1 MALQPVPYS
10 QILQSEGAAD
20 WNLNIIGSL
29 AERLYVTWAWNSDL
43 MSVCLYLWMTSPG
56 LQPTEPTL
64 VDTLDIGYRLILET
78 AENDSGTVGMYLC
91 DGNGD
96 YWMCR
101 VRLAA
106 GSLLAVDMFSVP
118 VLDLSLGN
126 GKNFLV
132 SADGLEFITNRESP
146 EQGTVEGWA
155 VDGTASPSW
164 QVNNMTGHYLLGSPR
179 AGTFIAV
186 NDTQKT
192 GYEYRLHSTVS
203 QVATGTDW
211 EITYNFNVPARASRR
226 VVAKWIGYDGYCS
239 VGMLFW
245 SVDMGHPPRPSGGG
259 TVTMGGVLQDAD
271 LSNPTV
277 YSAYDPF
284 GVGAYG
290 GWQVWLAAWRSVSV
304 PASVLD
310 EGVFSVVV
318 NTTTSVTGGEAN
330 TGWVGYMLSPYAP
343 SGHGWD
349 SDFGVMYQWVDD
361 DAKAIKLIDSSGA
374 VLDRLGLP
382 GSGTPNAITGAY
394 PDYYL
399 PILSIGADDAIVLV
413 NYSEY
418 RILTYAN
425 DVLALSDLQ
434 PTGIQGSE
442 IMMAAWRG
450 QLAIVSF
457 TYPIYNT

>member
-1 MALQPVPYS
+1 
-10 QILQSEGAAD
+10 
-20 WNLNIIGSL
+20 
-29 AERLYVTWAWNSDL
+29 
-43 MSVCLYLWMTSPG
+43 
-56 LQPTEPTL
+56 
-64 VDTLDIGYRLILET
+64 
-78 AENDSGTVGMYLC
+78 
-91 DGNGD
+91 
-96 YWMCR
+96 
-101 VRLAA
+101 
-106 GSLLAVDMFSVP
+106 
-118 VLDLSLGN
+118 
-126 GKNFLV
+126 
-132 SADGLEFITNRESP
+132 
-146 EQGTVEGWA
+146 
-155 VDGTASPSW
+155 
-164 QVNNMTGHYLLGSPR
+164 
-179 AGTFIAV
+179 
-186 NDTQKT
+186 
-192 GYEYRLHSTVS
+192 
-203 QVATGTDW
+203 
-211 EITYNFNVPARASRR
+211 
-226 VVAKWIGYDGYCS
+226 
-239 VGMLFW
+239 MLFW

-442 IMMAAWRG
+442 IVMAAWRG